1 MGITGY
7 ETEGFYVY
15 FKNIGNGVILM
26 EFDEKDTST
35 TLELEKQE
43 KSERGNSAKIS
54 ESQVTEN

>member
-1 MGITGY
+1 MGVTGY

-35 TLELEKQE
+35 ALEFAEV
-43 KSERGNSAKIS
+43 SVKIS
-54 ESQVTEN
+54 VT